1 MLVSCLAM
9 FPNIV
14 KAEEIL
20 LLNLQYKSDT
30 TTTREIQF
38 YGNDIDPNSTSIDD
52 SFSLKIDGESI
63 EIPEQLY
70 RRLDRLRRSFSYDSL
85 SGGIQEPPERTFTC
99 NLGGPAEGIILEAR
113 YLTYNSE
120 SKIIDNEMR
129 PVFGMAENCLF
140 KELYTP
146 VNFNAREDAR
156 GVIEILNT
164 LGLLDQSE
172 LFLEDKN
179 HYIPRQN

>member
-1 MLVSCLAM
+1 MKFLISLNMMLVSCLAM
-9 FPNIV
+9 FPNV
-14 KAEEIL
+14 VNAEEIL
-20 LLNLQYKSDT
+20 LLNLQYRSDT

-52 SFSLKIDGESI
+52 SFSLKINGESI

-85 SGGIQEPPERTFTC
+85 SGGIQEPSESRVIC
-99 NLGGPAEGIILEAR
+99 NLGGPAEGMILEAR

-120 SKIIDNEMR
+120 WKIVDHEMR

-146 VNFNAREDAR
+146 VNSNAREDAR

-164 LGLLDQSE
+164 LSLLGHSD
-172 LFLEDKN
+172 
-179 HYIPRQN
+179 

>member
-1 MLVSCLAM
+1 MLVSCLAI
-9 FPNIV
+9 FPNVV

-20 LLNLQYKSDT
+20 LLNLQYRSDT

-85 SGGIQEPPERTFTC
+85 SGGIQEPSETRVIC
-99 NLGGPAEGIILEAR
+99 NLGGPAEGMILEAR

-120 SKIIDNEMR
+120 WKIVDHEMR

-146 VNFNAREDAR
+146 VNSNAREDAR

-164 LGLLDQSE
+164 LSLLGHSD
-172 LFLEDKN
+172 
-179 HYIPRQN
+179 

>member
-1 MLVSCLAM
+1 MKFLIYINMIVISCLAM
-9 FPNIV
+9 FPNVV

-20 LLNLQYKSDT
+20 LLNLQYKSDK

-52 SFSLKIDGESI
+52 SFSLKIDGKSI
-63 EIPEQLY
+63 EEPEPLY
-70 RRLDRLRRSFSYDSL
+70 RRLETLRRTFSYDSL
-85 SGGIQEPPERTFTC
+85 SGGIQEPSESIARC
-99 NLGGPAEGIILEAR
+99 NLGGPAEGMILKAR

-120 SKIIDNEMR
+120 WKIVDHEMR
-129 PVFGMAENCLF
+129 SVFGMAENCLF

-146 VNFNAREDAR
+146 VNSNAREDAR

-164 LGLLDQSE
+164 LTLLGYSDS
-172 LFLEDKN
+172 K
-179 HYIPRQN
+179 

>member
-1 MLVSCLAM
+1 MKFLINLNMMLVTCLAI
-9 FPNIV
+9 FPNVV

-20 LLNLQYKSDT
+20 LLNLQYKSDA
-30 TTTREIQF
+30 TTTRQIQF

-52 SFSLKIDGESI
+52 SFSLKINGESI

-85 SGGIQEPPERTFTC
+85 SGGIEEPSERKVIC
-99 NLGGPAEGIILEAR
+99 NLGGPAEGMILEAR

-120 SKIIDNEMR
+120 WKIVDHEMR

-146 VNFNAREDAR
+146 VNSNAREDAR

-164 LGLLDQSE
+164 LSLLGHSD
-172 LFLEDKN
+172 
-179 HYIPRQN
+179 